1 MSLRSKYE
9 PQIRSLQGS
18 DTAKAAGL
26 ALAMIVNN
34 VIALGS
40 TVVFARLLSDYG
52 SLAALIS
59 YFLILSVVGQAMQV
73 ATAREGVLGHLG
85 VGHDL
90 LATLRRWT
98 QTMAIFTLVL
108 TVVSVVLRNPI
119 ASAVGVKHDPWAAAV
134 GIPAGC
140 LWLELSILR
149 GALQGVGDYKAVGL
163 SLIYEQGSRLLTGA
177 VLAAIGLG
185 VTGAYLGTPLSFI
198 AMCAYCAVQLRRHV
212 EQTTGTKVEPGKVH
226 AAAIELWTHVR
237 RAWVPIGG
245 LIIIAVLQN
254 IDIIAAKHRLP
265 GKELQSSYA
274 ATAVAAKVL
283 IWVAIGASLYLVPEV
298 SRRGAEGKPTRPV
311 LFRALGIIFVC
322 AIPVL
327 LIFAVAAK
335 PLLKIAFGA
344 NRTAASDSLLVLGL
358 AFTILACTYLAIQ
371 YMLAQRRTWF
381 LLPLGL
387 VAVAE
392 PILLLNASTK
402 PANFAAVVLGIQAA
416 AAIVAFTIAL
426 WPSGRSGA
434 PPPPNEADK
443 TAAPTGE
450 TLDTQQ
456 PAPQPLAS
464 AGSTQRG

>member
-108 TVVSVVLRNPI
+108 TVVSVVLRDPI

-163 SLIYEQGSRLLTGA
+163 SLIYEQGGRLLTGA
-177 VLAAIGLG
+177 CSRRSVSGSPGRISGRRCRSSRCA
-185 VTGAYLGTPLSFI
+185 PI
-198 AMCAYCAVQLRRHV
+198 AR
-212 EQTTGTKVEPGKVH
+212 
-226 AAAIELWTHVR
+226 
-237 RAWVPIGG
+237 
-245 LIIIAVLQN
+245 
-254 IDIIAAKHRLP
+254 
-265 GKELQSSYA
+265 SSCA
-274 ATAVAAKVL
+274 ATSSKRP
-283 IWVAIGASLYLVPEV
+283 G
-298 SRRGAEGKPTRPV
+298 RRSSPARSMPRRLSCGPT
-311 LFRALGIIFVC
+311 C
-322 AIPVL
+322 
-327 LIFAVAAK
+327 
-335 PLLKIAFGA
+335 
-344 NRTAASDSLLVLGL
+344 
-358 AFTILACTYLAIQ
+358 
-371 YMLAQRRTWF
+371 
-381 LLPLGL
+381 
-387 VAVAE
+387 
-392 PILLLNASTK
+392 
-402 PANFAAVVLGIQAA
+402 
-416 AAIVAFTIAL
+416 
-426 WPSGRSGA
+426 
-434 PPPPNEADK
+434 
-443 TAAPTGE
+443 AAPGCR
-450 TLDTQQ
+450 
-456 PAPQPLAS
+456 S
-464 AGSTQRG
+464 AV